1 MIFGFTQT
9 TLAISGRLTGT
20 GTGTGTGQ
28 RDKRPAGVLAT
39 LCCSDKTLDR
49 D

>member
-20 GTGTGTGQ
+20 GTGTGQ
-28 RDKRPAGVLAT
+28 RDKRPAVVLAT